1 MKVIPGNFC
10 YRYKYCLYAEY
21 NSQEQRKNHTQ
32 KAFRVNKQ
40 VKDEQHHR
48 LFRLLSRQALKFF
61 CGKATVTTKCCK
73 RYHIIFFCERSNQY
87 CRWCDSIL
95 YCASERCL
103 VPTSRCG
110 AIVCGHVRFTFI
122 CQPKYC
128 VYLPYC
134 YRILAIA
141 VSEMSKCS
149 NIVPLNESC
158 YYVSLRVDRYM

>member
-1 MKVIPGNFC
+1 
-10 YRYKYCLYAEY
+10 
-21 NSQEQRKNHTQ
+21 
-32 KAFRVNKQ
+32 
-40 VKDEQHHR
+40 VKLCCHIYVSMTLKTPLR
-48 LFRLLSRQALKFF
+48 TSLLSRQALKFF